1 MLRQRSRKFVK
12 QALWWSRI
20 KLVYAR
26 ITLNRFTTLYFGVAV
41 ISCIVLSSLQAVAYH
56 DNSEASDLI
65 SVVLS
70 KSNITSGLTFFNNN
84 AFSFCNDI
92 PNQAGAHCEE
102 IRLGNSTFFDINA
115 AVVGVRVDVYCRPS
129 LIDQKSQ
136 RALSAVPVF
145 DASGTTIAVQI
156 NTGEV
161 LPIPCLESLLYIRDI
176 LRDARREDVVTLLF
190 QIWMLSL
197 SLVTILNESLP
208 HLGASLAG
216 HVLGT
221 AWAGFRVSNS
231 KMLQERYNN
240 LIVNGTCDGIDLLG
254 NWWDIRTQHT
264 IPVIAIHVAAL
275 LIYLY
280 LSTNIYKVYANQSFS
295 RVGASAEINNIY
307 KAVLLLSVFLQ
318 LVGFFSLASTGMWI
332 DKIANSSI
340 RPMARHLPLYL
351 AAFAV
356 TAVIEIPWVVLGW
369 LSVRREY
376 RKLFVV
382 FGILSVFLLSVSSF
396 MFASNLYRLIFDS
409 WPFFA
414 TITVTAYVLLV
425 VTSFLAVVCRLH
437 FGKGLKEYLR
447 VTEALEGM
455 DFTPVNFS
463 KNDDAKSVTLK
474 RSFSDKSYA
483 SSTSK
488 EKYDVETLPYVDAP
502 RQPAPSHQGA
512 SVRGMHSLSIYS
524 DAARPTMKFST
535 TPPVARSIMSKKSS
549 RFSSSTTSTG
559 ITTSSAASSVP
570 PSPSLQQGAW
580 RKEVPPVPVITVK
593 RTASQVSRKPVPPL
607 LAPASSSESSPTASS
622 PVRGLPT
629 NPRPGSPVNIKVQ
642 RVQQQQP
649 KEGYF

>member
-1 MLRQRSRKFVK
+1 MLRQWSRKLVK

-26 ITLNRFTTLYFGVAV
+26 ITLNRFTTLFFGVAV
-41 ISCIVLSSLQAVAYH
+41 ISCIVLSALQVLAYH
-56 DNSEASDLI
+56 DNSEASNMIDI
-65 SVVLS
+65 VLS
-70 KSNITSGLTFFNNN
+70 KSNITSGLTFFDNNG
-84 AFSFCNDI
+84 FQFCHDI
-92 PNQAGAHCEE
+92 PTKADAHCEE
-102 IRLGNSTFFDINA
+102 IRAGNSTFFDTNA
-115 AVVGVRVDVYCRPS
+115 AVVG
-129 LIDQKSQ
+129 

-145 DASGTTIAVQI
+145 DRSGTTIAVQI

-161 LPIPCLESLLYIRDI
+161 LPIPCLQSLLYIQDVV
-176 LRDARREDVVTLLF
+176 RDARREDVVTLLF

-221 AWAGFRVSNS
+221 AWAGYRVSNS
-231 KMLQERYNN
+231 KRVQERYIN

-254 NWWDIRTQHT
+254 DWWDIRTQHT
-264 IPVIAIHVAAL
+264 IPIIAIHVAAL

-280 LSTNIYKVYANQSFS
+280 LSTSIYKHPRRSITYTKSCS
-295 RVGASAEINNIY
+295 

-340 RPMARHLPLYL
+340 RPVARHLALYL

-356 TAVIEIPWVVLGW
+356 TALVEIPWVVLGW

-382 FGILSVFLLSVSSF
+382 FGLLSLFLLGVSSF
-396 MFASNLYRLIFDS
+396 MFASDLYRLIFDS

-425 VTSFLAVVCRLH
+425 VTSFLAIVCRLH

-463 KNDDAKSVTLK
+463 KNDNATSVGLK
-474 RSFSDKSYA
+474 RSFSDKSDKSFT
-483 SSTSK
+483 SSMK
-488 EKYDVETLPYVDAP
+488 EKYDVETLPYMDEP
-502 RQPAPSHQGA
+502 RQPVPSHQGV

-524 DAARPTMKFST
+524 DGARPTMKMST
-535 TPPVARSIMSKKSS
+535 TPPVARSIMSKMS
-549 RFSSSTTSTG
+549 RLSSSTTSTG
-559 ITTSSAASSVP
+559 ITTSSRASSVP
-570 PSPSLQQGAW
+570 GSPSLQPGAW
-580 RKEVPPVPVITVK
+580 KKEVPPVPAITVQ

-607 LAPASSSESSPTASS
+607 VAPTSSPAPSPTASS

-629 NPRPGSPVNIKVQ
+629 NPRPGS
-642 RVQQQQP
+642 R
-649 KEGYF
+649 